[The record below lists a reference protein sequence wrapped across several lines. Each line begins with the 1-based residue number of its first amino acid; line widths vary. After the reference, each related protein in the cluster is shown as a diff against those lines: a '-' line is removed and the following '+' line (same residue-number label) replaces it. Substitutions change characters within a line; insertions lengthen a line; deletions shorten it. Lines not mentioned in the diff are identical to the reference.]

1 MVRRALHPGVFL
13 EVGIH
18 VTRFG
23 MFRSRAG
30 IAAQLLFT
38 ASSYWTACR
47 RRPFLHTQG
56 DIQTAPP
63 SRSRVKNSYP
73 LIGMLSR
80 GNCATFAETPPCLSL
95 RSDRGYTAKATPKA
109 RPALDEIAR
118 SWVSLRRI
126 NRYQA

>member
-80 GNCATFAETPPCLSL
+80 GKIVRPSQRPHPAFRFARTGATLPRL
-95 RSDRGYTAKATPKA
+95 
-109 RPALDEIAR
+109 
-118 SWVSLRRI
+118 LRR
-126 NRYQA
+126 RLKA